1 MDNITVI
8 VEDYP
13 QEITVQVEDYPQ
25 EITVQVVTT
34 GITVNQ
40 ANQIVSNTQKVGI
53 TTQQA
58 SDIVANNAKIGTT
71 LETNGTSGEA
81 TLIDGILNI
90 PNYSTS
96 GDFLPLVGGT
106 MAGNINLNNRK
117 ITHINELNFG
127 ANAYVTSPSQ
137 HLINFNQAS
146 VEIDAG
152 NGFNSQ
158 VGNLTVGRS
167 LTVGSINN
175 ASSNTDKFLVS
186 DLGVIKY
193 RTASQLLSDIGAVD
207 SVNGAVGIVVLDTG
221 DIAENTNLYYTEAR
235 VSANTDVAANTA
247 KVGIT
252 TAQASE
258 IIANNSKVG
267 ITTTQASDINTN
279 NAKVGYT
286 DALVSANSNVVANT
300 AKVGITT
307 AQAIAITDN
316 TAKVG
321 YTEAA
326 VSSNTDVAANTAKTG
341 ITSAQANEI
350 VANTTKVG
358 ITTQQASDITTNNSK
373 IGITTQQASDIVLN
387 NSKVGITTQQSN
399 DIVTNNN
406 KVGITTTQAS
416 DITSNNA
423 KVGITVQQAS
433 DIVSNN
439 SKVGITTTQE
449 NNIIANNA
457 KVSDV
462 NHVTLELPN
471 VDNTSDLNKPI
482 SIATQSALDLKVDKT
497 QDEIN
502 TQNIFKA
509 VSFAMDFSDR
519 VIADSGI
526 LESRECIMNEYLKI
540 NI

>member
-1 MDNITVI
+1 MDNITII

-13 QEITVQVEDYPQ
+13 QEITVQVEDYSQ
-25 EITVQVVTT
+25 DITVEVTSD

-40 ANQIVSNTQKVGI
+40 ANQIIANTQKVGI

-96 GDFLPLVGGT
+96 GDFLPLAGGT

-117 ITHINELNFG
+117 IIDINELNFG
-127 ANAYVTSPSQ
+127 ANAFITSPSQ
-137 HLINFNQAS
+137 YLINFNQAS

-235 VSANTDVAANTA
+235 VFANTDVVANTA

-252 TAQASE
+252 TTQANE

-286 DALVSANSNVVANT
+286 DALVSDNSNVVANT

-307 AQAIAITDN
+307 
-316 TAKVG
+316 
-321 YTEAA
+321 
-326 VSSNTDVAANTAKTG
+326 
-341 ITSAQANEI
+341 AQANEI

-373 IGITTQQASDIVLN
+373 VGITTQQASDIVLN

-406 KVGITTTQAS
+406 KVGITTTQSS
-416 DITSNNA
+416 DITTNNA

-502 TQNIFKA
+502 RQNIFKA

>member
-90 PNYSTS
+90 PNYTASE
-96 GDFLPLVGGT
+96 DFLPLVGGT
-106 MAGNINLNNRK
+106 MEGNINLNNRK

-235 VSANTDVAANTA
+235 VSA
-247 KVGIT
+247 
-252 TAQASE
+252 
-258 IIANNSKVG
+258 
-267 ITTTQASDINTN
+267 
-279 NAKVGYT
+279 
-286 DALVSANSNVVANT
+286 
-300 AKVGITT
+300 
-307 AQAIAITDN
+307 
-316 TAKVG
+316 
-321 YTEAA
+321 
-326 VSSNTDVAANTAKTG
+326 NTDVAANTAKTG

-471 VDNTSDLNKPI
+471 VDNTTDLNKPI